1 MKLAVTTLDAKK
13 SGDAELPAAVFGL
26 EVRGDVLHRVV
37 QWQRAKAQAG
47 THKTKTISEI
57 SGTTAKPFKQKGTG
71 RARQG
76 SRRATQFVGGQTVF
90 GPVVR
95 SHAHSL
101 TKKFRVLGLKT
112 ALSAKQADA
121 SLVILKDTV
130 VASSKTADLVKKI
143 TVLGWKNPLIV
154 DVTPDANFVQAACN
168 IKHLDVLPVV
178 GINVWDILRHNELV
192 LTEAALA
199 SLQERL
205 S

>member
-1 MKLAVTTLDAKK
+1 
-13 SGDAELPAAVFGL
+13 L
-26 EVRGDVLHRVV
+26 EVRKDVLHRVV

-112 ALSAKQADA
+112 ALSAKQADS
-121 SLVILKDTV
+121 SLVILKDT
-130 VASSKTADLVKKI
+130 ATKSAKTGDLAKKI
-143 TVLGWKNPLIV
+143 TALGWKHPLIV
-154 DVTPDANFVQAACN
+154 DVAFDANFVQAAAN

-178 GINVWDILRHNELV
+178 GINVWDILRHKELV
-192 LTEAALA
+192 LTEAAVA

-205 S
+205 A

>member
-1 MKLAVTTLDAKK
+1 MKLAVTTLDAKTAGEK
-13 SGDAELPAAVFGL
+13 ELPATVFGL
-26 EVRGDVLHRVV
+26 EVRKDVLHRVV

-112 ALSAKQADA
+112 ALSAKHADSA
-121 SLVILKDTV
+121 IVILKDTAI
-130 VASSKTADLVKKI
+130 ASGKTADLAKKI
-143 TVLGWKNPLIV
+143 TALGWKNPLII
-154 DVTPDANFVQAACN
+154 DVTPDSNFVQAACN

-178 GINVWDILRHNELV
+178 GINVWDILRHKELV
-192 LTEAALA
+192 LTEAAVA
-199 SLQERL
+199 SLEARL